1 MKSVSV
7 TTHDHARR
15 TAAEE
20 LVELLHSADVAFEL
34 LPHRRTSSA
43 AGEARALAVNPDATG
58 KTVIVRRGDSRVRV
72 VLPASC
78 RLSLRK
84 LAACLD
90 GGVEL
95 LGEDE
100 LARAYP
106 QFEVGA
112 VPPFGGPHERAIVD
126 RRVADRHSV
135 IVEAGS
141 HGLSLRIAPADLL
154 HVTGGKVAD
163 VVAD

>member
-1 MKSVSV
+1 MSTLDHVSA
-7 TTHDHARR
+7 DP
-15 TAAEE
+15 

-34 LPHRRTSSA
+34 LPHRRTASA
-43 AGEARALAVNPDATG
+43 AGEARALAVMPDATG
-58 KTVIVRRGDSRVRV
+58 KTVIVRRGDARVRV

-84 LAACLD
+84 LAVCLEGD
-90 GGVEL
+90 VEL
-95 LGEDE
+95 VGEDE
-100 LARAYP
+100 LADSYP

-112 VPPFGGPHERAIVD
+112 VPPFGGPPERVIVD
-126 RRVADRHSV
+126 RRIADRHSV

-141 HGLSLRIAPADLL
+141 HELSIRLTPMALLR
-154 HVTGGKVAD
+154 VTHGRIAD